1 MIVLNLKSGS
11 KKTKLIFR
19 RLRKM
24 NVKNENVRV
33 LTKEEVIKLSNGVKH
48 REFLDDYECWG
59 VWLDIPELNV
69 QVYKAEL
76 PMNRV
81 IYVTRFKNYN
91 TYGGDYASPV
101 YRYGAG
107 KVEYKSYPESSS
119 FVADR
124 LKELK
129 AMLIAEE
136 KKNEG

>member
-1 MIVLNLKSGS
+1 MIVLNLTSGS

-33 LTKEEVIKLSNGVKH
+33 LTKEEVIKLSNGVKR

-81 IYVTRFKNYN
+81 IYVIVMKMN
-91 TYGGDYASPV
+91 
-101 YRYGAG
+101 
-107 KVEYKSYPESSS
+107 
-119 FVADR
+119 
-124 LKELK
+124 
-129 AMLIAEE
+129 
-136 KKNEG
+136 